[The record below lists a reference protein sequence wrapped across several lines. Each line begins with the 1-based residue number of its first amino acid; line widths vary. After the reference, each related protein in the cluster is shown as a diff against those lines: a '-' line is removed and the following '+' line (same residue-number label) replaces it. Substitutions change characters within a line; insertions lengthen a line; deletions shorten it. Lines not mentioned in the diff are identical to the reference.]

1 MAHTMPLNERKC
13 HFVVSLNAQSH
24 LFTHDAVCV
33 DGGGWFYTGQPFLF
47 FFLSPVL
54 ENIGWSFL
62 YIYFYFGPFFSLI
75 ILLNF
80 CLFSI

>member
-47 FFLSPVL
+47 FFSLLS
-54 ENIGWSFL
+54 
-62 YIYFYFGPFFSLI
+62 
-75 ILLNF
+75 
-80 CLFSI
+80 